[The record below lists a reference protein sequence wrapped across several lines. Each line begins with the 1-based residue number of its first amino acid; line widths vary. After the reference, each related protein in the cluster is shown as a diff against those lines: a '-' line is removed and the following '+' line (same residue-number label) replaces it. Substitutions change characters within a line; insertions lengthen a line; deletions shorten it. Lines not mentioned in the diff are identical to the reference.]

1 MGNPLTSEVAAFRW
15 FIAVLLGAASV
26 GLVAKLISPQA
37 GIFWGM
43 ILIGVV
49 FVLIANGMRYMLGSP
64 EDDEPGEGDGGDNG
78 DEPDEPVEP
87 LARRNGED

>member
-15 FIAVLLGAASV
+15 LIAVLLGAASV
-26 GLVAKLISPQA
+26 GLVARLISPQA

-43 ILIGVV
+43 ILLGIV

-64 EDDEPGEGDGGDNG
+64 EDDEVEED
-78 DEPDEPVEP
+78 DEKDE
-87 LARRNGED
+87 AGAGREDREDV